1 MSDPVHA
8 VLLGGSSVVLAGLAS
23 AANAADTLSRPEQI
37 AVLVIA
43 ALVLTGIYLLACTVW
58 PYANCPR
65 CEGSGKSRS
74 PGGKKFRNCPRCEGT
89 GRRERL
95 GRRLLRKGDR

>member
-1 MSDPVHA
+1 MISPLPSPIPTPTLPPLPP
-8 VLLGGSSVVLAGLAS
+8 LLDRAAGPLTTIGLTLAGLAVGVLIL
-23 AANAADTLSRPEQI
+23 AA
-37 AVLVIA
+37 
-43 ALVLTGIYLLACTVW
+43 YLWTCRFW

-74 PGGKKFRNCPRCEGT
+74 PGGKKFRNCSRCKGT

-95 GRRLLRKGDR
+95 GRRLLRRGDR